1 MPWRSAARSA
11 SLRAMA
17 RAALLLTLWLGLLAP
32 LLAGCENGPIVRG
45 VGSEHRQAFR
55 VGLPF

>member
-1 MPWRSAARSA
+1 
-11 SLRAMA
+11 MA
-17 RAALLLTLWLGLLAP
+17 RAGLVLALWLSLLAP

-45 VGSEHRQAFR
+45 AGSEHHQAFR

>member
-1 MPWRSAARSA
+1 
-11 SLRAMA
+11 MA
-17 RAALLLTLWLGLLAP
+17 RAARLVTLWLALVAP

-45 VGSEHRQAFR
+45 AGSEHRQAFR

>member
-1 MPWRSAARSA
+1 MAEPRPLDRRRFVLRGLALAA
-11 SLRAMA
+11 
-17 RAALLLTLWLGLLAP
+17 AP

-45 VGSEHRQAFR
+45 AGSEHRQAFR